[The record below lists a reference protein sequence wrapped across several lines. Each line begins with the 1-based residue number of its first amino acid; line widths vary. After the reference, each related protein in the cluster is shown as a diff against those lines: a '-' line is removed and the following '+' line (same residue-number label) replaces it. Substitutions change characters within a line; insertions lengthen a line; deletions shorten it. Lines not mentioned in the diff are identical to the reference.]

1 MMVLTSQVTKK
12 TFSSGFARQLPGVKL
27 VLPSTPPAP
36 ALRSRLLLFGPDV
49 SRGIRLTS
57 TDWIVRSEGRDTAF
71 PMEVFEREV
80 GADGGAD
87 VCPVGRGEKG
97 GGSGVCDEDILGS
110 HRQRCRARE
119 RLKMQE

>member
-71 PMEVFEREV
+71 QWRFLSGRWARIEERMFAQSGEVRK
-80 GADGGAD
+80 AGGAEY
-87 VCPVGRGEKG
+87 VTRTSWEAIVKGVGQGNG
-97 GGSGVCDEDILGS
+97 
-110 HRQRCRARE
+110 
-119 RLKMQE
+119 